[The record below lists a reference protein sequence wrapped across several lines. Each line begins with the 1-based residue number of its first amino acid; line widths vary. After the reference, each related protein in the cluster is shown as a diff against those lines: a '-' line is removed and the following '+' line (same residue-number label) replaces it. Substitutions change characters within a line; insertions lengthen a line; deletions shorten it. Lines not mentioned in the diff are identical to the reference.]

1 MTVSP
6 ISSNLS
12 DYVVVY
18 KNVIPEED
26 RLRLLGDAT
35 ERENIFSPAM
45 IGEGHTVNKDIRDT
59 EDHNITNINSPLY
72 DWDPYLFT
80 MFHKFSEMYT
90 REVYK
95 QFYNIFQCGYQDQ
108 GYTILKYNLDQQY
121 TYHPDWACVGD
132 HSKRFMSAVFYLNDD
147 YEGGELEFGFG
158 EKIKPEAGD
167 LIFFPSFPLFMHKS
181 LPIKHGTKY
190 AIVTWFI
197 TAE

>member
-6 ISSNLS
+6 ISENLS
-12 DYVVVY
+12 DYVVTF

-26 RLRLLGDAT
+26 RIRLLQEAT
-35 ERENIFSPAM
+35 EKQKLFAPAK
-45 IGEGHTVNKDIRDT
+45 IGRGDTVDRNVRDVK
-59 EDHNITNINSPLY
+59 EYLITNPNGSLFH
-72 DWDPYLFT
+72 WDSYLFT

-95 QFYNIFQCGYQDQ
+95 QFYEIFNCGYTDQ
-108 GYTILKYNLDQQY
+108 GYNILKYDVEQKY
-121 TYHPDWACVGD
+121 TYHPDWSCVGD

-167 LIFFPSFPLFMHKS
+167 LIFFPSFPLFMHRS
-181 LPIKHGTKY
+181 LPVKNGTKY